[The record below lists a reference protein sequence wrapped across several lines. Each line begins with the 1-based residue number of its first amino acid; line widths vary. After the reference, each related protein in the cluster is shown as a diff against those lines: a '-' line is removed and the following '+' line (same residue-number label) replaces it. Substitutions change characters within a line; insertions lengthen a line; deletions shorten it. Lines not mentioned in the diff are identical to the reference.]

1 MFQDL
6 PDRAAELAH
15 ERLGD
20 HLATTF
26 HAPLPDPS
34 NPVRRPTG
42 ENWADPLQAL
52 AHQLGLRVLFG
63 VGEADR
69 LLDALTPGRV
79 AVIPTPD
86 GPGWRVIH
94 PLEPGR
100 ARVVHL
106 PEDRSEVLDA
116 GAIRVWLT
124 DERPWALLESVLPA
138 SALTGRTPSE
148 RLRGLLR
155 AEREDVRLVLVYAI
169 AVGLLSLA
177 TPAAIQVVINL
188 IAYGA
193 LRQPLFA
200 LVGVVFACL
209 SLAAGLRGMQRYV
222 VELLERRLFL
232 RLVHDLARRIP
243 RVPVREWDTTYG
255 PELVNRTFDVVT
267 LQKAVGALLI
277 DALSA
282 TVQGVVG
289 LTLLAVYHPALLAY
303 DLFLVLGI
311 GGVAW
316 GLSHKAVPTAVK
328 ESKVK
333 YDAVAWLQA
342 IAHHAT
348 VHKLGGAH
356 RLGETRGDRIVRAWL
371 YARDAHWRV
380 FIRQYASALALQ
392 VVATTALLGIGGL
405 LVVEGQMSLGQLV
418 AAEFVV
424 ASVLGAFTKFIE
436 KLETAYDAL
445 AAADK
450 LGHLADLPV
459 DGERQE
465 RHDRYAPLGVVL
477 HDVTFAWPGQ
487 NPLFTSLDLTIDPAD
502 RLAVVAEGPA
512 GKSTAADLIT
522 GLRQPD
528 TGRVTLVL
536 PDGRAVPPAA
546 VREQIALVRDDAVVP
561 GSLYDNVA
569 MGRPIDPAGVQ
580 RALRLV
586 GLEGTV
592 ARLPD
597 GLDEHLAPSG
607 APLSDSERVKLAFAR
622 AVAGTPGLLVVDGLL
637 DRLGAP
643 DQATLLRSLKAD
655 GSPWTLLVF
664 TRRPDLAERSFPSV
678 RTWKTR

>member
-1 MFQDL
+1 
-6 PDRAAELAH
+6 
-15 ERLGD
+15 
-20 HLATTF
+20 
-26 HAPLPDPS
+26 
-34 NPVRRPTG
+34 
-42 ENWADPLQAL
+42 
-52 AHQLGLRVLFG
+52 
-63 VGEADR
+63 
-69 LLDALTPGRV
+69 
-79 AVIPTPD
+79 
-86 GPGWRVIH
+86 
-94 PLEPGR
+94 
-100 ARVVHL
+100 
-106 PEDRSEVLDA
+106 
-116 GAIRVWLT
+116 
-124 DERPWALLESVLPA
+124 
-138 SALTGRTPSE
+138 
-148 RLRGLLR
+148 
-155 AEREDVRLVLVYAI
+155 
-169 AVGLLSLA
+169 
-177 TPAAIQVVINL
+177 
-188 IAYGA
+188 
-193 LRQPLFA
+193 
-200 LVGVVFACL
+200 
-209 SLAAGLRGMQRYV
+209 
-222 VELLERRLFL
+222 
-232 RLVHDLARRIP
+232 
-243 RVPVREWDTTYG
+243 
-255 PELVNRTFDVVT
+255 
-267 LQKAVGALLI
+267 
-277 DALSA
+277 
-282 TVQGVVG
+282 
-289 LTLLAVYHPALLAY
+289 
-303 DLFLVLGI
+303 
-311 GGVAW
+311 
-316 GLSHKAVPTAVK
+316 
-328 ESKVK
+328 
-333 YDAVAWLQA
+333 
-342 IAHHAT
+342 
-348 VHKLGGAH
+348 
-356 RLGETRGDRIVRAWL
+356 
-371 YARDAHWRV
+371 
-380 FIRQYASALALQ
+380 
-392 VVATTALLGIGGL
+392 
-405 LVVEGQMSLGQLV
+405 
-418 AAEFVV
+418 VV